1 MKKIVVIAVFI
12 ITNSLFAQENKA
24 FHPELFNQE
33 VMTKIAMLEKTHPV
47 SFFEEAGK
55 YYKNGNV
62 NESALLFYVGQL
74 RYRYYILAHPDTKPD
89 GDKAIFASLTNV
101 LGQEIN
107 YKLGENV
114 ENYIKIVEATIDYSK
129 QSDYQFYSIKESPVN
144 YEKVIN
150 GLIGLKNHLVANK
163 EQFIAKRKENT
174 KK

>member
-1 MKKIVVIAVFI
+1 MKKIFFIALFI
-12 ITNSLFAQENKA
+12 ITNSLFAQKNKA

-33 VMTKIAMLEKTHPV
+33 VMTKVAKLEQTHPV

-55 YYKNGNV
+55 YYKSGKI

-89 GDKAIFASLTNV
+89 GDKAIFASLQNV

-114 ENYIKIVEATIDYSK
+114 DNYIKIVEATIDYSK
-129 QSDYQFYSIKESPVN
+129 QSDYQFYSKKESPAN
-144 YEKVIN
+144 YEKVIG
-150 GLIGLKNHLVANK
+150 GLIKLKDYLIVNK
-163 EQFIAKRKENT
+163 EAFIAKRKENA

>member
-1 MKKIVVIAVFI
+1 MKKTVIITLFI
-12 ITNSLFAQENKA
+12 LTNSLLAQQKKT

-33 VMTKIAMLEKTHPV
+33 VMTKVATLEKVHPV

-55 YYKNGNV
+55 YYKDGNL

-89 GDKAIFASLTNV
+89 GDKAIFASLQNV
-101 LGQEIN
+101 LGKEIN

-114 ENYIKIVEATIDYSK
+114 DNYIKILEAIIDYSNEN
-129 QSDYQFYSIKESPVN
+129 DYQFYSKKESPEN
-144 YEKVIN
+144 YKKVIE
-150 GLIGLKNHLVANK
+150 GLIKLKNYVITNK
-163 EQFIAKRKENT
+163 EQFIARRKENT